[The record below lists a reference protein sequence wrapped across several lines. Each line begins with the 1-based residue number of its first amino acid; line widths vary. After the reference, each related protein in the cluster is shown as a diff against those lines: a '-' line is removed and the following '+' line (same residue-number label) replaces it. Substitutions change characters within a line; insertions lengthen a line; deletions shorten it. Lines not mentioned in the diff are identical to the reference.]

1 MKETK
6 IFLKDKENCNEN
18 FTHIEDGI
26 TDPVLK
32 EIDELYGAADV
43 LSMEHAKT
51 HHWNLWFLSVFGAAT
66 AFLFLLY
73 DEAELH
79 LLVFGCIVCIIL
91 IYISLEYTERK
102 ESHRKY
108 TQYRLL
114 AECLRVQY
122 FLSIAGIK
130 KNVSDI
136 LPWFVKAGVPW
147 INEVLSELP
156 QTNTN
161 EKKPII
167 NCWIRNQRDYH
178 YKARVRLT
186 RQQEKESRTGRRVIY
201 ITIAT
206 YLIAALFE
214 IYMMISPTGEINIDI
229 LNGILTALQ
238 QWNIMVGYD
247 QVDMIRAVLKIVLG
261 TMSVITLFVG
271 SYYGKMAL
279 SNTIDDHR
287 RMEMLYEQCINKI
300 LQNNEEE
307 SEELILKLAQEFL
320 IENSTWY
327 AYQKNNQPDLTFE

>member
-1 MKETK
+1 MKETE

-147 INEVLSELP
+147 IKEVLSELIMMRALWNDEYTGQKYDCKP
-156 QTNTN
+156 YKWNKN
-161 EKKPII
+161 GKEKEMLSLDPEKKYRVAFV
-167 NCWIRNQRDYH
+167 NKTRND
-178 YKARVRLT
+178 
-186 RQQEKESRTGRRVIY
+186 EGGKEI
-201 ITIAT
+201 
-206 YLIAALFE
+206 
-214 IYMMISPTGEINIDI
+214 
-229 LNGILTALQ
+229 
-238 QWNIMVGYD
+238 
-247 QVDMIRAVLKIVLG
+247 
-261 TMSVITLFVG
+261 
-271 SYYGKMAL
+271 
-279 SNTIDDHR
+279 
-287 RMEMLYEQCINKI
+287 
-300 LQNNEEE
+300 
-307 SEELILKLAQEFL
+307 
-320 IENSTWY
+320 
-327 AYQKNNQPDLTFE
+327 